1 MAQFDAQINLEVQV
15 EKALQGVRKVEA
27 ALKKIA
33 NTAIDFGATDLKQA
47 KRSIDVIGRTAK
59 AAVGGVRNLGKAAG
73 FAFNNFN
80 KLAGSL
86 ALIEVASFANNFKQ
100 LQTPFSKFAALATS
114 TTDKVLELGSGIA
127 AAAAS
132 APLLSAGI
140 AAAAVGLVAF
150 APQLATVSGRLLKLS
165 EAAGTAKQAFLT
177 VFNAYNKLSGAMD
190 APFLEDGIPDAT
202 RLLEAYR
209 KALKDTS
216 QTVSELGRRKSNL
229 KAELDK
235 WNSSSDTAAKISRKL
250 VSVTAAYNEELRQ
263 QEDLLRRTK
272 GITQSTLEESKA
284 VKSLET
290 KRRRASYLEEQET
303 KVKREQKDLEDAL
316 LSMQAREQS
325 LLQQTL
331 GIERRITNEKVLQ
344 AQAEK
349 NKQFQG
355 QSMRIPTPYTNA
367 AAQGFPGVALPQT
380 RQEAKIAAAER
391 ARAEAKVALERQKS
405 NSLLAQGV
413 TDLRL
418 QIALAE
424 KLKGAYSEIV
434 ETLKK
439 QNRRQGQ
446 LKRGRDNRA
455 TRNDLGSQVERQ
467 ITAADKLLDQTVRKK
482 QISANIDKQSLLIKK
497 NEFSE
502 AKKLI
507 AETDK
512 LIAKEQ
518 RRLAIQKRA
527 VQFRRN
533 ERKRAKEQ
541 AAADRANLN
550 ENLALGAGFPLL
562 FGGGPGAVLGGVA
575 GAFTGKKGGFG
586 MQILLSALGTQ
597 IDTFVQ
603 EMLQKAKDLAPA
615 FESLANS
622 FDILKEAALISSRA
636 EEKRIKALLDQG
648 LVIEANIQAQKDFTR
663 AFGQETVD
671 NIRQLGDSLDKAD
684 RAFAALGI
692 RLLNLLSGPLKRFI
706 DAGADVAN
714 FAAFPNDVN
723 AAAQQLLPGARDAFV
738 QEFKKIQRELLVD
751 AQKNRAGSGLGG
763 QLNVSDAL
771 EIDRQALQEAI
782 DKYAPYK
789 VEVEAELTQVE
800 KFQRQLQSLQNQVK
814 IPRGQLSLLDKFDA
828 ARKLISGDDKQAQ
841 KNADL
846 AQRAADARLA
856 AERRNFDAR
865 LRFERRIEDVRLNTI
880 SKENALLD
888 QQAKNRLARFDVESQ
903 RQKGQRI
910 GSDASSEAKALIEAA
925 RNVQR
930 VEIETE
936 EEKAR
941 IKRNSE
947 LEIQRFELQVARTV
961 FDAKLQ
967 AARANEDAARTELE
981 INRKINQEKAEF
993 DERRFNLEKTI
1004 LALEIQIQKTELQ
1017 ILAEKQQLNE
1027 AEKAYLDTFISDAER
1042 MVNELRNATAPA
1054 QTAAQGVDPGSFGR
1068 VGAGDTSGFEAA
1080 AQRYVAILRELEA
1093 ATIEGSE
1100 IKLEAATQRMLNA
1113 AKELKEAFDPD
1124 KVLKERVSELKD
1136 QERVDYFKGQGY
1148 RDSDAQKLMEGEKE
1162 LRKQSEQLLA
1172 NYKLIEKFRSKF
1184 TTDSEPYKV
1193 LTEALRDMHV
1203 QMDNLNKS
1211 ADTFKDTFDPDG
1223 RMKDQLDEL
1232 IGTINNELASAM
1244 QNALLA
1250 TIEAA
1255 VTGADDLDKKLQGI
1269 AQQLLKTLSQILM
1282 QAAIAS
1288 ALGPGGFIGG
1298 PKGIPGFRAKGGP
1311 VSSNEPYIVGE
1322 KGPELFVPK
1331 DNGTIV
1337 PNNRLAEA
1345 MEKLAEPRMAGGDV
1359 RVNTPYKVGEAGPEL
1374 MIPDNGSNPYD
1385 VARASMVTSGK
1396 TVQVKTSEKKEEERY
1411 EELNNSLSN
1420 DMNIRYE
1427 STVIN
1432 NQSYVTEEQFQSGLK
1447 ASVKQARSETM
1458 KQFRNRPAVRGKA
1471 GI

>member
-1 MAQFDAQINLEVQV
+1 MAQFDAQINLEVQI
-15 EKALQGVRKVEA
+15 EKALQGVKKVEA
-27 ALKKIA
+27 AIAKIA
-33 NTAIDFGATDLKQA
+33 KTTIDFGAQDLKDAQ
-47 KRSIDVIGRTAK
+47 KSISNIGRIAK
-59 AAVGGVRNLGKAAG
+59 AASSGVKNLGRAAG

-80 KLAGSL
+80 KLAGTL
-86 ALIEVASFANNFKQ
+86 ALVEVASFANNFKQ
-100 LQTPFSKFAALATS
+100 LQTPLSKFAALATS
-114 TTDKVLELGSGIA
+114 TVDKVLELGAGVA

-150 APQLATVSGRLLKLS
+150 APQLKTVTGRLLKLS
-165 EAAGTAKQAFLT
+165 SAAGTAKQAFLT

-190 APFLEDGIPDAT
+190 APFLDDSIPDAT

-209 KALKDTS
+209 KALKDVS
-216 QTVSELGRRKSNL
+216 QTVSELGRRKNNL

-250 VSVTAAYNEELRQ
+250 VSVTAAYNAELRE

-303 KVKREQKDLEDAL
+303 KVKREQKALEEAL
-316 LSMQAREQS
+316 FAIQGREQS

-331 GIERRITNEKVLQ
+331 GIEKQITNEKVLQ

-424 KLKGAYSEIV
+424 KLKGAYSQIV
-434 ETLKK
+434 ETLKR

-446 LKRGRDNRA
+446 LARGRANRQ
-455 TRNDLGSQVERQ
+455 TRGDLGGVNSQVLDKINKLQTNSVTKEKLKNQ
-467 ITAADKLLDQTVRKK
+467 LFKSGAA
-482 QISANIDKQSLLIKK
+482 IKK
-497 NEFSE
+497 NEFE
-502 AKKLI
+502 TAKAI
-507 AETDK
+507 TAEV
-512 LIAKEQ
+512 EQ
-518 RRLAIQKRA
+518 QIRLEQKRISQA
-527 VQFRRN
+527 QRLIKFRKKQRA
-533 ERKRAKEQ
+533 ERK
-541 AAADRANLN
+541 ADRANLN

-615 FESLANS
+615 FESLAKS
-622 FDILKEAALISSRA
+622 FDILSEASLISTRA
-636 EEKRIKALLDQG
+636 EEKRIKALKEQG
-648 LVIEANIQAQKDFTR
+648 LVIESNIQAQKDFVR
-663 AFGQETVD
+663 QFGQESVD
-671 NIRQLGDSLDKAD
+671 NIRELGDSLDKAD

-692 RLLNLLSGPLKRFI
+692 RLLNLLNGPLKRFI

-714 FAAFPNDVN
+714 FAAFPTDIN
-723 AAAQQLLPGARDAFV
+723 AAAGQLQPGARDAFIKD
-738 QEFKKIQRELLVD
+738 FRKIQRELLLERE
-751 AQKNRAGSGLGG
+751 KKGG
-763 QLNVSDAL
+763 QLNVGEAL
-771 EIDRQALQEAI
+771 DIDRQALQQAI
-782 DKYAPYK
+782 DKYAPFK
-789 VEVEAELTQVE
+789 LEVEVELTNQE
-800 KFQRQLQSLQNQVK
+800 KFQRSLESLQNQVK
-814 IPRGQLSLLDKFDA
+814 IPRGQLGLLDKFDA
-828 ARKLISGDDKQAQ
+828 ARKLIEGDDKQAQ
-841 KNADL
+841 KNAEL
-846 AQRAADARLA
+846 AQRAADARLQ

-865 LRFERRIEDVRLNTI
+865 LRMERRIEDVRLNTI
-880 SKENALLD
+880 NKENALLD
-888 QQAKNRLARFDVESQ
+888 QQARNRLARFDVETLK
-903 RQKGQRI
+903 QKGDRV
-910 GSDASSEAKALIEAA
+910 GSDASSEAKALIDAA

-941 IKRNSE
+941 VKRNSE

-981 INRKINQEKAEF
+981 INRKINQEKEEF
-993 DERRFNLEKTI
+993 DQRRFNLEKEI
-1004 LALEIQIQKTELQ
+1004 LALEIQIQKTELM
-1017 ILAEKQQLNE
+1017 ILAEQQQLNE
-1027 AEKAYLDTFISDAER
+1027 AQRAYLDTFISDAER
-1042 MVNELRNATAPA
+1042 MVGMLQNATAPA

-1068 VGAGDTSGFEAA
+1068 VGTGDLSGFESAA
-1080 AQRYVAILRELEA
+1080 ERYKSVLRELEA

-1100 IKLEAATQRMLNA
+1100 IKLQAATQRMLNA
-1113 AKELKEAFDPD
+1113 AAALKNAFDPD
-1124 KVLKERVSELKD
+1124 EVLKERLQELKD
-1136 QERVDYFKGQGY
+1136 KERVDVFKAKGY
-1148 RDSDAQKLMEGEKE
+1148 RDSDAEKLAAGEKE
-1162 LRKQSEQLLA
+1162 LVKQSEQLVA
-1172 NYKLIEKFRSKF
+1172 NYKLVEQYRDNFAI
-1184 TTDSEPYKV
+1184 DSEPYKV
-1193 LTEALRDMHV
+1193 LNNTLKDMRV

-1211 ADTFKDTFDPDG
+1211 AKQFENTFDPNG
-1223 RMKDQLDEL
+1223 RMKDTLDEL

-1244 QNALLA
+1244 SNALLA

-1255 VTGADDLDKKLQGI
+1255 VTGADDLDKKLQDI
-1269 AQQLLKTLSQILM
+1269 AAQLLKTLSQILM
-1282 QAAIAS
+1282 QAAIA
-1288 ALGPGGFIGG
+1288 AAMGPGGFFG
-1298 PKGIPGFRAKGGP
+1298 PKGLPGFRAKGGP

-1322 KGPELFVPK
+1322 KGPELFLPK
-1331 DNGTIV
+1331 ESGTIV

-1345 MEKLAEPRMAGGDV
+1345 MEKLAEPRMSGGDV
-1359 RVNTPYKVGEAGPEL
+1359 MVNRPYKVGEAGPEL
-1374 MIPDNGSNPYD
+1374 MIPENGSNPYD
-1385 VARASMVTSGK
+1385 VARASMVSGGK

-1432 NQSYVTEEQFQSGLK
+1432 NQSYVTEEQFQKGLR
-1447 ASVKQARSETM
+1447 AGVKQARSETM
-1458 KQFRNRPAVRGKA
+1458 KQFRNRPAVRSKA